1 MQKQSRPE
9 TLGVFSP
16 VNHVVISFPTVQDM
30 EGAADALGREGWQGD
45 QVIRY
50 SPEQMK
56 AQAKIDLSRAS
67 PLADLGQEANLVRA
81 HAALADEGYSFLV
94 VHAPKEEQTRRV
106 ADIAKSFH
114 AERAQKYGNFLIE
127 ELIESNDDEGQVF
140 ESPARGLDAQT
151 ESGKE
156 EDRRH

>member
-16 VNHVVISFPTVQDM
+16 VDHVVISFPTAEDM
-30 EGAADALGREGWQGD
+30 AGAADALGREGWEASD
-45 QVIRY
+45 IVRY

-56 AQAKIDLSRAS
+56 AQAEIDLKRAS
-67 PLADLGQEANLVRA
+67 PLAELGQEPNLVRA
-81 HAALADEGYSFLV
+81 HAALAEQGYSFLV
-94 VHAPKEEQTRRV
+94 VLAPKDEQARKV
-106 ADIAKSFH
+106 ADIAKGFH
-114 AERAQKYGNFLIE
+114 AERAQKYGSFLIE
-127 ELIESNDDEGQVF
+127 ELIESSDDEAQVF